1 MEKEEKNHPQRIQTQ
16 EKQFKV
22 QPTFPSPRSPP
33 RTNKPPLTELGGG
46 LQITTTAEHSWS
58 YTKDQNS
65 PKVLCSGHS
74 VTMYSRGFV

>member
-1 MEKEEKNHPQRIQTQ
+1 MEKEEKNHPQRIH
-16 EKQFKV
+16 KKNSRKFNRL
-22 QPTFPSPRSPP
+22 FPPRSPP
-33 RTNKPPLTELGGG
+33 QTNKPPLTELGGG